1 MQDVGQFYEWSFGV
15 SGKVKQNYKNMGIL
29 YQLAAAILDKVSG
42 EVKAKFV
49 IWQLSAF
56 KIQMWRNTVMK

>member
-15 SGKVKQNYKNMGIL
+15 SAKQNYKNMGIL
-29 YQLAAAILDKVSG
+29 HQPAAAILDKVSG

-49 IWQLSAF
+49 IGQLSAF